1 MDELD
6 PIECLLAR
14 LSAKLEV
21 GENFLRK
28 KEKGRLNV
36 LRLRRHKDNR
46 TIRNARGLNLGA
58 DPQSTS

>member
-1 MDELD
+1 MDELG

-46 TIRNARGLNLGA
+46 TIRNAR
-58 DPQSTS
+58 